1 MVDTTPSMTAGRG
14 EAGRA
19 EVFVALL
26 RWVRR
31 YTPHYVALALIVGAA
46 SLIPVGQAEALRR
59 VFNAVYEGSV
69 PLLRQAAVYFGAV
82 FFGGLIVQIART
94 WLSQRLYNRST
105 LELQRE
111 VLRRMFRLDL
121 RLLNRWHVGDQ
132 IQRIG
137 DSAVAAQDGVNRQ
150 IPALIERLL
159 SVLLLIVYLTVQSWQ
174 LMAVALAVALLMPMV
189 SNLLAG
195 PIYREQS
202 RANEA
207 RAEQDALLQD
217 QMQGAETVR
226 AFQLRERFNLRWLEV
241 VRRSF
246 RHRLRGHLW
255 MAASGFSIFLGY
267 WLGIAYIFIAGALQ
281 FAAGAIDIG
290 VIAAFVI
297 SYEHLVRPL
306 SHLTNIWAAV
316 QNALAHAARVF
327 EIADPA
333 APLEKPPAGAER
345 LLPDEGDLVLDRVT
359 FGYDP
364 AQPVLRELSL
374 TVRRGTVTALVG
386 PSGQGKSTLLK
397 LIMGLYAPDSGAVL
411 LGGVPIDER
420 TMADWRRRAA
430 CVPQD
435 IGLFDATV
443 ADNIR
448 AGRTH
453 LQDEALAEAARLA
466 RADGFIG
473 KLPEG
478 YATRLGERG
487 QTLSGGERQRLAIAR
502 ACARNPEFLLLDEPT
517 SALDGENERLLQ
529 ETLRSLMA
537 GRTVIVAAH
546 RLSTVRHADR
556 IVVIDEGRVVESGT
570 HDELMALGGRYA
582 ELVRA
587 GTWADRA
594 EATASGE
601 GNEP

>member
-1 MVDTTPSMTAGRG
+1 VGSMSAKAGHG
-14 EAGRA
+14 EAGRR
-19 EVFVALL
+19 VAGSLL

-31 YTPHYVALALIVGAA
+31 YTPYYVATALIVSAA
-46 SLIPVGQAEALRR
+46 SFVPVGQAEALRR
-59 VFNAVYEGSV
+59 LFDAVYEGSV
-69 PLLRQAAVYFGAV
+69 PQLRQAAAFYGAV
-82 FFGGLIVQIART
+82 FFGGLIVQVART

-159 SVLLLIVYLTVQSWQ
+159 SVILLFVYLTVQSWL
-174 LMAVALAVALLMPMV
+174 LMAGAIAVALLMPLV
-189 SNLLAG
+189 SNLLAK
-195 PIYREQS
+195 PIYREQQ

-207 RAEQDALLQD
+207 QAAQDALLQD

-226 AFQLRERFNLRWLEV
+226 AFQLRERFNFRWREA
-241 VRRSF
+241 VRRTF

-255 MAASGFSIFLGY
+255 TAASGISIFLGY
-267 WLGIAYIFIAGALQ
+267 WLGIAYIFIAGALL
-281 FAAGAIDIG
+281 FADGAIEIG

-306 SHLTNIWAAV
+306 SHLMNIWAAV
-316 QNALAHAARVF
+316 QNALAHATRVF
-327 EIADPA
+327 ELADPTERI
-333 APLEKPPAGAER
+333 EKLPAETR
-345 LLPDEGDLVLDRVT
+345 MLPDEGDLVIEGVT

-364 AQPVLRELSL
+364 VQPVLRDLNL

-397 LIMGLYAPDSGAVL
+397 LIMGLYAPNAGRIM
-411 LGGVPIDER
+411 LGGVPIDGS
-420 TMADWRRRAA
+420 TNADWRRRAA
-430 CVPQD
+430 YVPQD
-435 IGLFDATV
+435 IGLFDASV

-448 AGRTH
+448 AGLTH
-453 LQDEALAEAARLA
+453 LATEDLEEAARLA

-473 KLPEG
+473 KLPHG
-478 YATRLGERG
+478 YETRLGERG

-502 ACARNPEFLLLDEPT
+502 AYARNPEFLLLDEPT
-517 SALDGENERLLQ
+517 SALDGDNERLMQ

-546 RLSTVRHADR
+546 RLSTVRHADQ
-556 IVVIDEGRVVESGT
+556 IVVIDEGRVVETGT

-582 ELVRA
+582 ELVRV
-587 GTWADRA
+587 GTWADLDETHA
-594 EATASGE
+594 PEE
-601 GNEP
+601 GIEP

>member
-1 MVDTTPSMTAGRG
+1 MGHTSSATAGHG

-19 EVFVALL
+19 AATGTLL

-31 YTPHYVALALIVGAA
+31 YAPHYVALGLIVSAA

-59 VFNAVYEGSV
+59 LFNAVYEGSV
-69 PLLRQAAVYFGAV
+69 PLLRQAAVFYGAV

-121 RLLNRWHVGDQ
+121 RTLGRWHAGDQ
-132 IQRIG
+132 IQRVG

-150 IPALIERLL
+150 IPTLIERLL
-159 SVLLLIVYLTVQSWQ
+159 SVILLFVYLTVQSWQ
-174 LMAVALAVALLMPMV
+174 LMAGAVAVALLMPLV
-189 SNLLAG
+189 SNLLAK

-207 RAEQDALLQD
+207 QAEQDALLQD

-241 VRRSF
+241 VRRTF
-246 RHRLRGHLW
+246 RHRLRGHIW
-255 MAASGFSIFLGY
+255 MVASGTSIFLGY
-267 WLGIAYIFIAGALQ
+267 WLGIAYIFIAGGIQL
-281 FAAGAIDIG
+281 FAGAIEIG

-306 SHLTNIWAAV
+306 SLLTNVWAAV

-327 EIADPA
+327 EVVDPTSR
-333 APLEKPPAGAER
+333 LETVRAEDR
-345 LLPDEGDLVLDRVT
+345 RALPDEGDLVIDRVT

-364 AQPVLRELSL
+364 AQPVLRDFRL

-397 LIMGLYAPDSGAVL
+397 LIMGIHAPDSGAVL
-411 LGGVPIDER
+411 LGGVPIDAR
-420 TMADWRRRAA
+420 TMEDWRRRAA
-430 CVPQD
+430 YVPQD
-435 IGLFDATV
+435 IGLFDASA

-448 AGRTH
+448 AGLPH
-453 LQDEALAEAARLA
+453 LTAEDLAKAARLA
-466 RADGFIG
+466 RADGVIG
-473 KLPEG
+473 KLPDG
-478 YATRLGERG
+478 YETRLGERG
-487 QTLSGGERQRLAIAR
+487 QSLSGGERQRLAIAR
-502 ACARNPEFLLLDEPT
+502 AFARNPEFLLLDEPT
-517 SALDGENERLLQ
+517 SALDGENERRLQ

-546 RLSTVRHADR
+546 RLSTVRNADL
-556 IVVIDEGRVVESGT
+556 IVVMDEGRVVETGT
-570 HDELMALGGRYA
+570 HDELMKLGGRYA
-582 ELVRA
+582 GLVRA
-587 GTWADRA
+587 GAWADRD
-594 EATASGE
+594 EEPEPEE
-601 GNEP
+601 GNGP